1 MNTKIHK
8 KLNELSI
15 NLMKAAKREDEKTFY
30 QFYDELKTLCF
41 DNQNDKHNNHPEQW
55 ETLADFTDELEDAI
69 GFYKVA
75 LALAVESDD
84 REFMAS
90 INYAMG
96 SMYKEAGYK
105 QDALDCA
112 QHAKECM
119 SRVHDK
125 VLLEEID
132 QLLAELV

>member
-8 KLNELSI
+8 KLNELSV

-30 QFYDELKTLCF
+30 QFYDELKSLCF
-41 DNQNDKHNNHPEQW
+41 EHQGDASKNHPEQW

-75 LALAVESDD
+75 LALAVEMNNH
-84 REFMAS
+84 EFMAS

-96 SMYKEAGYK
+96 TMYQEAGYR

-112 QHAKECM
+112 QHAKESM
-119 SRVHDK
+119 VRVHDK
-125 VLLEEID
+125 VLLDEIE
-132 QLLAELV
+132 QLLAELS

>member
-15 NLMKAAKREDEKTFY
+15 NLMKAAKREDEKNFY
-30 QFYDELKTLCF
+30 QFYGELKSLCF
-41 DNQNDKHNNHPEQW
+41 DNQDDKSKNHPEQW

-75 LALAVESDD
+75 LELAMASDD
-84 REFMAS
+84 REFIAS

-96 SMYKEAGYK
+96 TMYKEAGYK

-112 QHAKECM
+112 QHAKDSM

-125 VLLEEID
+125 VLLDEIN
-132 QLLAELV
+132 QLLEALA